1 MIDWLTFS
9 PSDLAGQYELLRALF
24 EYLPQLLVGQSLEE
38 RHLAQ
43 FFKGRH
49 GELSLAGIIGKPT
62 CMRVSPGSEQTRR
75 APQSFSTIPRATH
88 IHLRSEGGL
97 YPWCAG
103 HLRHL
108 LHLMCGA
115 SCKYDAIHR
124 SPMPSPLPTR
134 HLISE
139 NAPTPKSSS
148 LTFYTLSPLYSTWM

>member
-9 PSDLAGQYELLRALF
+9 SSDLAGQYELLRALF

-75 APQSFSTIPRATH
+75 APQSFSTIPRGHTYPSA
-88 IHLRSEGGL
+88 LRRGTLPVVRWTSPVTL
-97 YPWCAG
+97 YISCVELLVRMMPFTAARRHPRC
-103 HLRHL
+103 LRV
-108 LHLMCGA
+108 
-115 SCKYDAIHR
+115 I
-124 SPMPSPLPTR
+124 
-134 HLISE
+134 
-139 NAPTPKSSS
+139 
-148 LTFYTLSPLYSTWM
+148 